1 MTTASAPFVFEST
14 HRFYWSTENP
24 VPVAK
29 VAESLLALERII
41 RITPRVL
48 ERVTQIEIGET
59 QVYVE
64 SIESGSLYED
74 ILIRLIFKDKAN
86 FEAFIDKIGEIVRKP
101 GMTRSVL
108 ITAVI
113 AAVIGVGA
121 YLTVQKD
128 STANQTTINANNNV
142 IINLGAGQV
151 DLTPEAF
158 RAIVEAA
165 VTDKKQ
171 LAKDAVKVFEPA
183 HGDRKAA
190 LIIDESEQA
199 RFSPEVIAATP
210 KVLKIDKQEK
220 TEFLHDVDLQIRA
233 TDLDSLTRGWAAV
246 IPGKIDRRVKLK
258 LDPGIRPADI
268 ADSFSVRAD
277 VTVHYK
283 LDNTGRKM
291 VPDYIALHQV
301 IQDE

>member
-1 MTTASAPFVFEST
+1 MTSASAPFIFEST
-14 HRFYWSTENP
+14 HRFYWSTESP
-24 VPVAK
+24 VPVAQ

-41 RITPRVL
+41 RMTPRIL

-64 SIESGSLYED
+64 SIESGSLHEE

-113 AAVIGVGA
+113 AAIIGWGA
-121 YLTVQKD
+121 HLAVQKD
-128 STANQTTINANNNV
+128 SPANQTTVNANNNV

-151 DLTPEAF
+151 ALTPEAF
-158 RAIVEAA
+158 KAIVEAA

-171 LAKDAVKVFEPA
+171 LAKDAVKVFQPA
-183 HGDRKAA
+183 HGDSKAA
-190 LIIDESEQA
+190 LIIDESEDA

-210 KVLKIDKQEK
+210 RVVQIDKQEK
-220 TEFLHDVDLQIRA
+220 TEFLRDVDLQIRA
-233 TDLDSLTRGWAAV
+233 TDLDSLNRGWAAV

-258 LDPGIRPADI
+258 LDPGIRPAEL

-283 LDNTGRKM
+283 LDKSGRRM
-291 VPDYIALHQV
+291 VPDFIALHEV
-301 IQDE
+301 IKR